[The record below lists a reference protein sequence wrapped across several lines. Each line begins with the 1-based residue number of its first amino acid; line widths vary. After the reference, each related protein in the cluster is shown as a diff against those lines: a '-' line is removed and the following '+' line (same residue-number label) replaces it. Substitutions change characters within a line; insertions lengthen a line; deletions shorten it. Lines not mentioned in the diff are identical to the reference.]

1 MRWWQI
7 GRRDADLEREL
18 RSDLELEEEEQR
30 EKGLSEDEARY
41 AARRAFGNTTLIR
54 QQTHE
59 VWGWAQFERFWQDL
73 RYAGRVLVKNPG
85 FSATAILVLALGIGA
100 SVAIFAFVDAA
111 LIKPLPFADP
121 QRLVHVTESD
131 PESPHVNISYL
142 DYLDWK
148 KQNNTL
154 ASMDVFTGWTMLLST
169 PTGTDPVPG
178 ERVSAG
184 FFRTL
189 GVAPLL
195 GRDFRQGEDTLGAPG
210 VVMLSY
216 GIWQR
221 RFGGKKDVIG
231 QSLKLSGVSHTVIG
245 VLPKGFEFALGAS
258 PQFWAALQPDN
269 SCEKQR
275 DCHDLY
281 AVGRL
286 KDGVTVQA
294 ALANMQSIA
303 EQLERQYPESNRDRG
318 ASVMPLSEA
327 IVGDIRPILLLLLS
341 GSGLLLLIAC
351 VNVSSLLL
359 VHAERRKRE
368 IAVRGA
374 LGASRARLGCQF
386 VTEGVVLVI
395 GGGLTG
401 LGFAYLA
408 MQILSRLISKDMM
421 ARMPYLAGLGLNT
434 HVLAFV
440 GILALLASIVFSF
453 TPILHLS
460 SSDMRDNLTEG
471 GRGAAGTLWR
481 RIGAQLVVIE
491 LATTMVLLTG
501 AGLLGKSL
509 YRLLHVDVG
518 FQVDHLSTLHVRLP
532 GAAFPGDREQVAF
545 VRRLLPQVASLPGV
559 QAAAVTSLLPV
570 TCACNSDWV
579 RIVGKPYNGGHIT
592 ANERDVSA
600 GFFTTLHARLLA
612 GRYFAD
618 AEDASKPKV
627 VLINHDFARKYFA
640 GEDPIGKQL
649 GDPTLSPSSIKQIIG
664 VVEDFKDGGLDDEQ
678 RPAVYYPF
686 NQNASSGFALMVRT
700 AQDDQS
706 IQPALA
712 ATIHELNMDV
722 GVEQGSTMREQIND
736 SQPAYF
742 HRSTAYV
749 VGGFAVLALIL
760 SAVGLYG
767 LIAYSVSQR
776 TREIGVRMALGAQ
789 RGSVYKLVLRQAGWL
804 TGTGLTIGLICSIG
818 ASLSIRSLLFGVQAW
833 DAATLVCVATL
844 LAVAS
849 IAATFIPARRA
860 ASVDPMQALRAE

>member
-1 MRWWQI
+1 
-7 GRRDADLEREL
+7 
-18 RSDLELEEEEQR
+18 
-30 EKGLSEDEARY
+30 
-41 AARRAFGNTTLIR
+41 
-54 QQTHE
+54 
-59 VWGWAQFERFWQDL
+59 
-73 RYAGRVLVKNPG
+73 
-85 FSATAILVLALGIGA
+85 
-100 SVAIFAFVDAA
+100 
-111 LIKPLPFADP
+111 
-121 QRLVHVTESD
+121 
-131 PESPHVNISYL
+131 
-142 DYLDWK
+142 
-148 KQNNTL
+148 
-154 ASMDVFTGWTMLLST
+154 
-169 PTGTDPVPG
+169 
-178 ERVSAG
+178 
-184 FFRTL
+184 
-189 GVAPLL
+189 
-195 GRDFRQGEDTLGAPG
+195 
-210 VVMLSY
+210 
-216 GIWQR
+216 
-221 RFGGKKDVIG
+221 
-231 QSLKLSGVSHTVIG
+231 
-245 VLPKGFEFALGAS
+245 
-258 PQFWAALQPDN
+258 
-269 SCEKQR
+269 
-275 DCHDLY
+275 
-281 AVGRL
+281 
-286 KDGVTVQA
+286 
-294 ALANMQSIA
+294 
-303 EQLERQYPESNRDRG
+303 
-318 ASVMPLSEA
+318 
-327 IVGDIRPILLLLLS
+327 
-341 GSGLLLLIAC
+341 
-351 VNVSSLLL
+351 
-359 VHAERRKRE
+359 
-368 IAVRGA
+368 
-374 LGASRARLGCQF
+374 
-386 VTEGVVLVI
+386 VLVI
-395 GGGLTG
+395 GGGLAG

-570 TCACNSDWV
+570 TCACDSDWV

-627 VLINHDFARKYFA
+627 VLINHAFARKYFA

-712 ATIHELNMDV
+712 ATVHELNMDV

-833 DAATLVCVATL
+833 DAVTLVCVATL

-849 IAATFIPARRA
+849 IAAAFIPARRA